1 MAEKLTEAQIVER
14 LTTLH
19 GWTLEDGMLV
29 RTFRLKDFTA
39 ALTFVGA
46 VGYLAE
52 AAGHH
57 PDITI
62 NYNRVKLALTTHD
75 AGGITEKDF
84 ALAAQINALP

>member
-1 MAEKLTEAQIVER
+1 MAEKLSEIQISEH
-14 LTTLH
+14 LAKAT
-19 GWTLEDGMLV
+19 GWSLEDGV
-29 RTFRLKDFTA
+29 IARTFALKDFTT

-57 PDITI
+57 PDIII
-62 NYNRVKLALTTHD
+62 NYNRVKLMLSTHD